1 MGWRRLLKTVAL
13 DTAGSGAPR
22 LASSNPQMTFIDDA
36 DGAGSI
42 GEVVLETSTKD
53 L

>member
-1 MGWRRLLKTVAL
+1 
-13 DTAGSGAPR
+13 
-22 LASSNPQMTFIDDA
+22 MTFIDDA